1 MKVQFMLKKMFRS
14 QNKDSVESLSED
26 KKRAI
31 TGWCMYDWANSAFF
45 TSAGTAIFPIYFVV
59 AFQATFGSRTE
70 IFGITFTGSSLW
82 ALGVSMSALF
92 VALSSPILGAI
103 ADTKPLK
110 KTFLKYYMIIGVI
123 FTIISFFSV
132 YVANSWAWLIGCYF
146 IANIGAAGANVF
158 YNSLLPSLAPSKYA
172 SEISTKGYAYGYVG
186 GGLLLLFHL
195 ILIQGASIYLEDSAV
210 DLVTRLCI
218 VSVGVWWFGWSIWTL
233 KTVPEPEIENET
245 KANSLSEVVFSAFS
259 RLKQTFSEIRKFKYL
274 FTFLIAFYIF
284 NDGVQTVL
292 SVAGAYGA
300 DVLGVELLFN
310 MITILIVQFVAAPG
324 SILFGWLANK
334 FGTKEALVLALSG
347 WILIIIFVLGFA
359 PLKLTKDSDYDYQFS
374 YNQGTTKYDLM
385 SSPEFS
391 STEENIDI
399 ISWESNF
406 HLEQGTSLDL
416 NQLNLFINSVSNE
429 PTSAFS
435 VVVLGGTLDST
446 KIVSQNHSSS
456 LSDGWIDVW
465 PKLLRDKLWQPLNI
479 HIGFQWMLMGLFSG
493 LVLGGSQALARACFS
508 MMTPL
513 KKSAE
518 FFGFYAF
525 TMKASSVIGPL
536 IYVIAVNSS
545 NQKLGVM
552 IIWGLIVVGTIYLS
566 TINVQQGALVA
577 EEENKK

>member
-110 KTFLKYYMIIGVI
+110 KTFLKYYMIIGVT

-259 RLKQTFSEIRKFKYL
+259 RLKETFSEIRKFKYL

-435 VVVLGGTLDST
+435 VVVLGGNLDST

>member
-1 MKVQFMLKKMFRS
+1 MFRNLFKNK
-14 QNKDSVESLSED
+14 NKDSLESLDPE
-26 KKRAI
+26 KRKAI

-70 IFGITFTGSSLW
+70 FLGITFTGSSLW

-110 KTFLKYYMIIGVI
+110 KTFLKYYMIIGSL

-146 IANIGAAGANVF
+146 IANVGAAGANVF

-172 SEISTKGYAYGYVG
+172 SEISTKGYAYGYIG
-186 GGLLLLFHL
+186 GGLLLLVHL
-195 ILIQGASIYLEDSAV
+195 IFIQGASIYLDDSAV

-218 VSVGVWWFGWSIWTL
+218 VSVGIWWFGWSIWTL
-233 KTVPEPEIENET
+233 KTVPEPEIENNLQNESFS
-245 KANSLSEVVFSAFS
+245 KIILSAFS
-259 RLKQTFSEIRKFKYL
+259 RLRQTFSEIRKFKYL

-300 DVLGVELLFN
+300 DVLGVQLIFN
-310 MITILIVQFVAAPG
+310 MITILIIQFVAAPG
-324 SILFGWLANK
+324 SILFGWLADK
-334 FGTKEALVLALSG
+334 YGTKEALVIALTG
-347 WILIIIFVLGFA
+347 WIIIIVFVLGFA
-359 PLKLTKDSDYDYQFS
+359 PLKLTNDKDYDYQFAFDS
-374 YNQGTTKYDLM
+374 NSNNYELI
-385 SSPEFS
+385 SSIEFS
-391 STEENIDI
+391 STEENIDVI
-399 ISWESNF
+399 NWEEKF
-406 HLEQGTSLDL
+406 HKLQGQKVSEEEL
-416 NQLNLFINSVSNE
+416 NRFINIVQNE
-429 PTSAFS
+429 PSSSYS
-435 VVVLGGTLDST
+435 VVVTGGQLDST
-446 KIVSQNHSSS
+446 RIISKNHASS
-456 LSDGWIDVW
+456 LSDGWIDAW
-465 PKLLRDKLWQPLNI
+465 PAFLRDVLWQPLNI
-479 HIGFQWMLMGLFSG
+479 QIGFQWMTLGLLSG

-508 MMTPL
+508 IMTPV

-536 IYVIAVNSS
+536 IYVIAVNTS
-545 NQKLGVM
+545 NQKLGVL
-552 IIWGLIVVGTIYLS
+552 IIWALIVIGTIYLS
-566 TINVQQGALVA
+566 TIDVRKGALVA
-577 EEENKK
+577 DEENKK

>member
-1 MKVQFMLKKMFRS
+1 MLRNLFRK
-14 QNKDSVESLSED
+14 QEKDSISSLSDD

-45 TSAGTAIFPIYFVV
+45 TSAGTAIFPIYFVI

-70 IFGITFTGSSLW
+70 LFGITFTGSSLW

-92 VALSSPILGAI
+92 VALTSPVLGAI

-110 KTFLKYYMIIGVI
+110 KTFLKYYMIMGAL

-146 IANIGAAGANVF
+146 IANVGAAGANVF
-158 YNSLLPSLAPSKYA
+158 YNSLLPSLAPSRYA

-195 ILIQGASIYLEDSAV
+195 IIIQGASIYLEESAV
-210 DLVTRLCI
+210 DLVTRICI

-233 KTVPEPEIENET
+233 KTVPEPEIENEST
-245 KANSLSEVVFSAFS
+245 KTSVSEIILTAFS
-259 RLKQTFSEIRKFKYL
+259 RLKQTFSEIRKYKYL

-300 DVLGVELLFN
+300 DVLGVDLLFN

-324 SILFGWLANK
+324 STLFGWLAYRI
-334 FGTKEALVLALSG
+334 GTKEALVIALSG
-347 WILIIIFVLGFA
+347 WVVIIIFVLGFA
-359 PLKLTKDSDYDYQFS
+359 PLKLTKNSDYDYQFS
-374 YNQGTTKYDLM
+374 YSQETKKYVLD
-385 SSPEFS
+385 SAPEFS

-399 ISWESNF
+399 ITWEKNY
-406 HLEQGTSLDL
+406 HLEKGTELEEKELSKFMD
-416 NQLNLFINSVSNE
+416 IISNE
-429 PTSAFS
+429 TTSSFS
-435 VVVLGGTLDST
+435 LVVVGGESDST
-446 KIVSQNHSSS
+446 KLVSKNHSSS
-456 LSDGWIDVW
+456 LSDSWIDLW
-465 PKLLRDKLWQPLNI
+465 PKFLRDTLWQPLNI
-479 HIGFQWMLMGLFSG
+479 QIGFQWMLLGLFSG
-493 LVLGGSQALARACFS
+493 LVLGGSQALARSCFS
-508 MMTPL
+508 MMTPI

-545 NQKLGVM
+545 NQKLGVL

-566 TINVQQGALVA
+566 TINVHKGALVA
-577 EEENKK
+577 EEENNK

>member
-1 MKVQFMLKKMFRS
+1 
-14 QNKDSVESLSED
+14 
-26 KKRAI
+26 
-31 TGWCMYDWANSAFF
+31 MYDWANSAFF

-59 AFQATFGSRTE
+59 AFQATFGSRTD

-110 KTFLKYYMIIGVI
+110 KTFLKYYMIIGVT

-259 RLKQTFSEIRKFKYL
+259 RLKETFSEIRKFKYL

-435 VVVLGGTLDST
+435 VVVLGGNLDST

>member
-1 MKVQFMLKKMFRS
+1 MFRNLFKNK
-14 QNKDSVESLSED
+14 NKDSIESLDPE
-26 KKRAI
+26 KRKAI

-70 IFGITFTGSSLW
+70 FLGITFTGSSLW

-110 KTFLKYYMIIGVI
+110 KTFLKYYMIIGSL

-146 IANIGAAGANVF
+146 IANVGAAGANVF

-186 GGLLLLFHL
+186 GGLLLLVHL
-195 ILIQGASIYLEDSAV
+195 IFIQGASIYLDDSAV

-218 VSVGVWWFGWSIWTL
+218 VSVGIWWFGWSIWTL
-233 KTVPEPEIENET
+233 KTVPEPEIENNLQNESFS
-245 KANSLSEVVFSAFS
+245 KIILSAFS
-259 RLKQTFSEIRKFKYL
+259 RLRHTFSEIRKFKYL

-300 DVLGVELLFN
+300 DVLGVQLIFN
-310 MITILIVQFVAAPG
+310 MITILIIQFVAAPG
-324 SILFGWLANK
+324 SILFGWLADK
-334 FGTKEALVLALSG
+334 YGTKEALVIALTG
-347 WILIIIFVLGFA
+347 WIVIIVFVLGFA
-359 PLKLTKDSDYDYQFS
+359 PLKLTNDKDYDYQFAFDS
-374 YNQGTTKYDLM
+374 NSNNYELI
-385 SSPEFS
+385 SSIEFS
-391 STEENIDI
+391 STEENIDVI
-399 ISWESNF
+399 NWEEKF
-406 HLEQGTSLDL
+406 HKLQGQKVSEEELKK
-416 NQLNLFINSVSNE
+416 FINIVQNE
-429 PTSAFS
+429 PSSSYS
-435 VVVLGGTLDST
+435 VVVTGGQLDSSRIIS
-446 KIVSQNHSSS
+446 KNHASS
-456 LSDGWIDVW
+456 LSDGWIDAW
-465 PKLLRDKLWQPLNI
+465 PAFLRDVLWQPLNI
-479 HIGFQWMLMGLFSG
+479 QIGFQWMTLGLLSG

-508 MMTPL
+508 MMTPV

-536 IYVIAVNSS
+536 IYVIAVNTS
-545 NQKLGVM
+545 NQKLGVL
-552 IIWGLIVVGTIYLS
+552 IIWALIVIGTIYLS
-566 TINVQQGALVA
+566 TIDVRKGALVA
-577 EEENKK
+577 DEENKK

>member
-1 MKVQFMLKKMFRS
+1 MFKNIFGG
-14 QNKDSVESLSED
+14 QNKDSIESLSDD

-59 AFQATFGSRTE
+59 AFQATFGSRAE
-70 IFGITFTGSSLW
+70 ILGITFSGSSLW

-110 KTFLKYYMIIGVI
+110 KTFLKYYMIIGVL

-186 GGLLLLFHL
+186 GGLLLLLHL
-195 ILIQGASIYLEDSAV
+195 ILIQGASIYLESSAV

-218 VSVGVWWFGWSIWTL
+218 VSVGIWWFGWSIWTL
-233 KTVPEPEIENET
+233 KTVPEPEIENEIQ
-245 KANSLSEVVFSAFS
+245 NSSISEIIFSAFS

-300 DVLGVELLFN
+300 DVLGVDLLFN

-324 SILFGWLANK
+324 SVLFGWLANK

-359 PLKLTKDSDYDYQFS
+359 PLKLTKDSDYDYQFT
-374 YNQGTTKYDLM
+374 YNQSNSEYQLVD
-385 SSPEFS
+385 SPEFS

-399 ISWESNF
+399 ISWKDNF
-406 HLEQGTSLDL
+406 HIEKDKSIKSSELDL
-416 NQLNLFINSVSNE
+416 FIDSISNE

-435 VVVLGGTLDST
+435 VVVIGGDLDST
-446 KIVSQNHSSS
+446 KAISQNHSSS
-456 LSDGWIDVW
+456 LSDNWIDLW
-465 PKLLRDKLWQPLNI
+465 PKFLRDVLWQPLNI
-479 HIGFQWMLMGLFSG
+479 QIGFQWLLLGLFSG

-545 NQKLGVM
+545 NQKLGVL

-566 TINVQQGALVA
+566 TINVQKGVLVA

>member
-1 MKVQFMLKKMFRS
+1 MFRNLFKNN
-14 QNKDSVESLSED
+14 NKDSLESLDPE
-26 KKRAI
+26 KRKAI

-70 IFGITFTGSSLW
+70 FLGITFTGSSLW

-110 KTFLKYYMIIGVI
+110 KTFLKYYMIIGSL
-123 FTIISFFSV
+123 FTIVSFFSV

-146 IANIGAAGANVF
+146 IANVGAAGANVF

-186 GGLLLLFHL
+186 GGLLLLVHL
-195 ILIQGASIYLEDSAV
+195 IFIQGASIYLDDSAV

-218 VSVGVWWFGWSIWTL
+218 VSVGIWWFGWSIWTL
-233 KTVPEPEIENET
+233 KTVPEPEIENNLQNESFS
-245 KANSLSEVVFSAFS
+245 KIILSAFS
-259 RLKQTFSEIRKFKYL
+259 RLRQTFSEIRKFKYL

-300 DVLGVELLFN
+300 DVLGVQLIFN
-310 MITILIVQFVAAPG
+310 MITILIIQFVAAPG
-324 SILFGWLANK
+324 SILFGWLADK
-334 FGTKEALVLALSG
+334 YGTKEALVIALTG
-347 WILIIIFVLGFA
+347 WIVIIVFVLGFA
-359 PLKLTKDSDYDYQFS
+359 PLKLTNDKAYDYQFAFDS
-374 YNQGTTKYDLM
+374 NSNNYELI
-385 SSPEFS
+385 SSIEFS
-391 STEENIDI
+391 STEENIDVI
-399 ISWESNF
+399 NWEEKF
-406 HLEQGTSLDL
+406 HKLQGQKVSEEELKK
-416 NQLNLFINSVSNE
+416 FINIVQNE
-429 PTSAFS
+429 PSSSYS
-435 VVVLGGTLDST
+435 VVVTGGQLDSSRIIS
-446 KIVSQNHSSS
+446 KNHASS
-456 LSDGWIDVW
+456 LSDGWIDAW
-465 PKLLRDKLWQPLNI
+465 PAFLRDVLWQPLNI
-479 HIGFQWMLMGLFSG
+479 QIGFQWMTLGLLSG

-508 MMTPL
+508 MMTPV

-536 IYVIAVNSS
+536 IYVIAVNTS
-545 NQKLGVM
+545 NQKLGVL
-552 IIWGLIVVGTIYLS
+552 IIWALIVIGTIYLS
-566 TINVQQGALVA
+566 TIDVRKGALVA
-577 EEENKK
+577 DEENKK

>member
-1 MKVQFMLKKMFRS
+1 MLKKMFRS

-59 AFQATFGSRTE
+59 AFQATFGSRTD

-110 KTFLKYYMIIGVI
+110 KTFLKYYMIIGVT

-259 RLKQTFSEIRKFKYL
+259 RLKETFSEIRKFKYL

-435 VVVLGGTLDST
+435 VVVLGGNLDST

>member
-1 MKVQFMLKKMFRS
+1 MFRNLFKNK
-14 QNKDSVESLSED
+14 NKDSLEYLDPE
-26 KKRAI
+26 KRKAI

-70 IFGITFTGSSLW
+70 FLGITFTGSSLW

-110 KTFLKYYMIIGVI
+110 KTFLKYYMIIGSL
-123 FTIISFFSV
+123 FTIVSFFSV

-146 IANIGAAGANVF
+146 IANVGAAGANVF

-186 GGLLLLFHL
+186 GGLLLLVHL
-195 ILIQGASIYLEDSAV
+195 IFIQGASIYLDDSAV

-218 VSVGVWWFGWSIWTL
+218 VSVGIWWFGWSIWTL
-233 KTVPEPEIENET
+233 KTVPEPEIENNLQNESFS
-245 KANSLSEVVFSAFS
+245 KIILSAFS
-259 RLKQTFSEIRKFKYL
+259 RLRQTFSEIRKFKYL

-300 DVLGVELLFN
+300 DVLGVQLIFN
-310 MITILIVQFVAAPG
+310 MITILIIQFVAAPG
-324 SILFGWLANK
+324 SILFGWLADK
-334 FGTKEALVLALSG
+334 YGTKEALVIALTG
-347 WILIIIFVLGFA
+347 WIVIIVFVLGFA
-359 PLKLTKDSDYDYQFS
+359 PLKLTNDKDYDYQFAFDS
-374 YNQGTTKYDLM
+374 NSNNYELI
-385 SSPEFS
+385 SSIEFS
-391 STEENIDI
+391 STEENIDVI
-399 ISWESNF
+399 NWEEKF
-406 HLEQGTSLDL
+406 HKLQGQKVSEEELKK
-416 NQLNLFINSVSNE
+416 FINIVQNE
-429 PTSAFS
+429 PSSSYS
-435 VVVLGGTLDST
+435 VVVTGGQLDSSRIIS
-446 KIVSQNHSSS
+446 KNHASS
-456 LSDGWIDVW
+456 LSDGWIDAW
-465 PKLLRDKLWQPLNI
+465 PAFLRDVLWQPLNI
-479 HIGFQWMLMGLFSG
+479 QIGFQWMTLGLLSG

-508 MMTPL
+508 MMTPV

-536 IYVIAVNSS
+536 IYVIAVNTS
-545 NQKLGVM
+545 NQKLGVL
-552 IIWGLIVVGTIYLS
+552 IIWALIVIGTIYLS
-566 TINVQQGALVA
+566 TIDVRKGALVA
-577 EEENKK
+577 DEENKK

>member
-1 MKVQFMLKKMFRS
+1 MFRNLFKNK
-14 QNKDSVESLSED
+14 NKDSIESLDPE
-26 KKRAI
+26 KRKAI

-70 IFGITFTGSSLW
+70 FLGITFTGSSLW

-110 KTFLKYYMIIGVI
+110 KTFLKYYMIIGSL

-146 IANIGAAGANVF
+146 IANVGAAGANVF

-172 SEISTKGYAYGYVG
+172 SEISTKGYAYGYIG
-186 GGLLLLFHL
+186 GGLLLLVHL
-195 ILIQGASIYLEDSAV
+195 IFIQGASIYLDDSAV

-218 VSVGVWWFGWSIWTL
+218 VSVGIWWFGWSIWTL
-233 KTVPEPEIENET
+233 KTVPEPEIENNLQNESFS
-245 KANSLSEVVFSAFS
+245 KIILSAFS
-259 RLKQTFSEIRKFKYL
+259 RLRQTFSEIRKFKYL

-300 DVLGVELLFN
+300 DVLGVQLIFN
-310 MITILIVQFVAAPG
+310 MITILIIQFVAAPG
-324 SILFGWLANK
+324 SIFFGWLADK
-334 FGTKEALVLALSG
+334 YGTKEALVIALTG
-347 WILIIIFVLGFA
+347 WIVIIVFVLGFA
-359 PLKLTKDSDYDYQFS
+359 PLKLTNDNDYDYQFAFDSNSNS
-374 YNQGTTKYDLM
+374 YELI
-385 SSPEFS
+385 SSIEFS
-391 STEENIDI
+391 STEENIDVI
-399 ISWESNF
+399 NWEEKF
-406 HLEQGTSLDL
+406 HKLQGQKVSEEELKK
-416 NQLNLFINSVSNE
+416 FINIVQNE
-429 PTSAFS
+429 PTSSYS
-435 VVVLGGTLDST
+435 VVVTGGQLDSSRIIS
-446 KIVSQNHSSS
+446 KNHASS
-456 LSDGWIDVW
+456 LSDGWIDAW
-465 PKLLRDKLWQPLNI
+465 PAFLRDVLWQPLNI
-479 HIGFQWMLMGLFSG
+479 QIGFQWMTLGLLSG

-508 MMTPL
+508 MMTPV

-536 IYVIAVNSS
+536 IYVIAVNTS
-545 NQKLGVM
+545 NQKLGVL
-552 IIWGLIVVGTIYLS
+552 IIWALIVIGTIYLS
-566 TINVQQGALVA
+566 TIDVRKGALVA
-577 EEENKK
+577 DEENKK

>member
-1 MKVQFMLKKMFRS
+1 MFRNLFKNN
-14 QNKDSVESLSED
+14 NKDSLESLDPE
-26 KKRAI
+26 KRKAI

-70 IFGITFTGSSLW
+70 FLGITFTGSSLW

-110 KTFLKYYMIIGVI
+110 KTFLKYYMIIGSL

-146 IANIGAAGANVF
+146 IANVGAAGANVF

-172 SEISTKGYAYGYVG
+172 SEISTKGYAYGYIG
-186 GGLLLLFHL
+186 GGLLLLVHL
-195 ILIQGASIYLEDSAV
+195 IFIQGASIYLDDSAV

-218 VSVGVWWFGWSIWTL
+218 VSVGIWWFGWSIWTL
-233 KTVPEPEIENET
+233 KTVPEPEIENNLQNESFS
-245 KANSLSEVVFSAFS
+245 KIILSAFS
-259 RLKQTFSEIRKFKYL
+259 RLRQTFSEIRKFKYL

-300 DVLGVELLFN
+300 DVLGVQLIFN
-310 MITILIVQFVAAPG
+310 MITILIIQFVAAPG
-324 SILFGWLANK
+324 SILFGWLADK
-334 FGTKEALVLALSG
+334 YGTKEALVIALTG
-347 WILIIIFVLGFA
+347 WIIIIIFVLGFA
-359 PLKLTKDSDYDYQFS
+359 PLKLTNDKDYDYQFAF
-374 YNQGTTKYDLM
+374 D
-385 SSPEFS
+385 SSSNNYELISSIEFS
-391 STEENIDI
+391 STEENIDVI
-399 ISWESNF
+399 NWEEKF
-406 HLEQGTSLDL
+406 HKLQGQKVSEEELKK
-416 NQLNLFINSVSNE
+416 FINIVQNE
-429 PTSAFS
+429 PSSSYS
-435 VVVLGGTLDST
+435 VVVTGGQLDSSRIIS
-446 KIVSQNHSSS
+446 KNHASS
-456 LSDGWIDVW
+456 LSDGWIDAW
-465 PKLLRDKLWQPLNI
+465 PAFLRDVLWQPLNI
-479 HIGFQWMLMGLFSG
+479 QIGFQWMTLGLLSG

-508 MMTPL
+508 MMTPV

-536 IYVIAVNSS
+536 IYVIAVNTS
-545 NQKLGVM
+545 NQKLGVL
-552 IIWGLIVVGTIYLS
+552 IIWALIVIGTIYLS
-566 TINVQQGALVA
+566 TIDVRKGALVA
-577 EEENKK
+577 DEENKK